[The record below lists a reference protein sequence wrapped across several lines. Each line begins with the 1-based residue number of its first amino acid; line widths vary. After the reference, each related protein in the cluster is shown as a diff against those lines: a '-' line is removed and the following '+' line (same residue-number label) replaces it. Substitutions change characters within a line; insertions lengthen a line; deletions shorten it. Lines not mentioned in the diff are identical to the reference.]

1 MKKELLLK
9 TAFSCMTCDG
19 EIVTEEISLVKSLA
33 EKTILFEGLDVE
45 SILNSFIQEIN
56 KTGKKFL
63 VDYLAEVKSAE
74 LNKNDEL
81 SVLDIAFKTI
91 NSDNI
96 IEYKEVK
103 FFKKI
108 RTRLDITDEEIIEIY
123 PEMEDFIQPDIQV
136 FDEPE
141 WQNISFAN
149 ICFSATK

>member
-63 VDYLAEVKSAE
+63 VDYLAEVKS
-74 LNKNDEL
+74 
-81 SVLDIAFKTI
+81 VL
-91 NSDNI
+91 
-96 IEYKEVK
+96 
-103 FFKKI
+103 
-108 RTRLDITDEEIIEIY
+108 
-123 PEMEDFIQPDIQV
+123 
-136 FDEPE
+136 
-141 WQNISFAN
+141 
-149 ICFSATK
+149 

>member
-9 TAFSCMTCDG
+9 TAFSCMACDG
-19 EIVTEEISLVKSLA
+19 EIVTEEISLVKSLT
-33 EKTILFEGLDVE
+33 EKTTLFEGIDVE
-45 SILNSFIQEIN
+45 CVLNTFIQEIN
-56 KTGKKFL
+56 NKGKQFL
-63 VDYLAEVKSAE
+63 LEYLAEVKTTE
-74 LNKNDEL
+74 LTKDDEL
-81 SVLDIAFKTI
+81 AVLDIAFKII
-91 NSDNI
+91 NSDNT